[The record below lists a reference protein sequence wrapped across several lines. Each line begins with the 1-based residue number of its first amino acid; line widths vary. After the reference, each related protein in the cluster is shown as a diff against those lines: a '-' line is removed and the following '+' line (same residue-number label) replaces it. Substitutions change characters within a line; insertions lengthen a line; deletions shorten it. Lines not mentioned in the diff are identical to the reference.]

1 MEPELRTTQR
11 TTSTEE
17 PSPARDA
24 KWVAA
29 ILGMSVQQVYA
40 LANDGTI
47 PAFRPEGTRLVRFIE
62 NKVLAYREASR
73 IIPPKKTLKSCETAN
88 TVLDCADD
96 GGQFKVGAMRR
107 G

>member
-24 KWVAA
+24 KWVSR
-29 ILGMSVQQVYA
+29 ILGYSASQVYA
-40 LANDGTI
+40 KAATGEI
-47 PAFRPEGTRLVRFIE
+47 PAFNPPDSKCVRFIE
-62 NKVLAYREASR
+62 DEILAYREQSR
-73 IIPPKKTLKSCETAN
+73 IHPRPTLKSVPSQN
-88 TVLDCADD
+88 TVLPCADD
-96 GGQFKVGAMRR
+96 GGQFQVGAMRR